1 MIARKTVFGGIYVAL
16 MLLVSGRV
24 LAWDAATTH
33 AGLTERALGASQFHR
48 VLAHQLGRALG
59 PFEPLK
65 LHASAMDVDVLRSLN
80 GRLGMLDSAGG
91 YRPSSDGVLSA
102 LGWVKAGAVLAKTPP
117 ELGRHH
123 FFEPG
128 KRTGLD
134 DGVGLGGTV
143 HAARL
148 TLGSGA
154 TVRDAATGRVF
165 DLEGMPALDWLSS
178 RDNDLGLPAFF
189 DNWELAVSAKEPSQ
203 RETALVRALL
213 AMGGVLSV
221 LEDLGQPAFVRNDF
235 RGEFS
240 DSGSELESFVSD
252 RYGSVA
258 LPRASEPVSRPSVE
272 SYFIASD
279 GKGLSQLTQQQFF
292 SAGTLPADLRCVPG
306 DTPTSAAELANRSLK
321 FQSPKLDALS
331 LERSERPRYVV
342 RDGAKIAAYQRVA
355 DKVHFLMDK
364 AVYAD
369 VAKTWLPRVM
379 GYAAGLSNHLMRG
392 KLQISVSG
400 DEATLALSE
409 VGGSDGDL
417 AVRVFGEDESGR
429 REEIGTANLRGGSP
443 AMVRLPKGTRKVAAV
458 VRGSDGAGAFVAT
471 GELSLP

>member
-1 MIARKTVFGGIYVAL
+1 MRARKTVWGGLQVAFL
-16 MLLVSGRV
+16 LLVSGPA

-59 PFEPLK
+59 PFEPLR
-65 LHASAMDVDVLRSLN
+65 LHASAMDVDALRSLN
-80 GRLGMLDSAGG
+80 GRLAMLDSAGG

-117 ELGRHH
+117 ELGRNH

-128 KRTGLD
+128 KRSGLD
-134 DGVGLGGTV
+134 DGPGLSGTV

-154 TVRDAATGRVF
+154 TVRDAATGTAF
-165 DLEGMPALDWLSS
+165 DLQGMSAIDWLSS
-178 RDNDLGLPAFF
+178 RENDLGLPAFF
-189 DNWELAVSAKEPSQ
+189 ENWELSVSAQEPSQ

-221 LEDLGQPAFVRNDF
+221 LEDMGQPAFVRNDF
-235 RGEFS
+235 RGGFP
-240 DSGSELESFVSD
+240 DFGSELEIFVAD

-258 LPRASEPVSRPSVE
+258 LPRSPEPTLRPSVE
-272 SYFIASD
+272 SYFVASD
-279 GKGLSQLTQQQFF
+279 GMGLAQLTQQQFF

-306 DTPTSAAELANRSLK
+306 DTPTGAAELANQTLK
-321 FQSPKLDALS
+321 FQSPKLDALN
-331 LERSERPRYVV
+331 LERSEQPRYVV

-355 DKVHFLMDK
+355 DKIHFFLDK

-369 VAKTWLPRVM
+369 VAKAWLPRVM
-379 GYAAGLSNHLMRG
+379 GYAAGLSDHLMRG

-400 DEATLALSE
+400 DEATLALSG
-409 VGGSDGDL
+409 VAGQDADL
-417 AVRVFGEDESGR
+417 AARVFGEDESGR
-429 REEIGTANLRGGSP
+429 RQEIGSASFHGGTP
-443 AMVRLPKGTRKVAAV
+443 ATVRLPKGTRKVAAV
-458 VRGSDGAGAFVAT
+458 VRGRDSAGTFVAT